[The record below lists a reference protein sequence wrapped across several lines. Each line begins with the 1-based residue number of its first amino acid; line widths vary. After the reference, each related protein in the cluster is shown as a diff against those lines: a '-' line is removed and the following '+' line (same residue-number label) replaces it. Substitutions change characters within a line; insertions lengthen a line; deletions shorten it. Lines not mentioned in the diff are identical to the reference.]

1 MHKPIR
7 EPLEFLQ
14 LELEFFLI
22 LLTKKLSFQALGPL
36 AEYTLELICLPSHKN
51 KLFV

>member
-14 LELEFFLI
+14 LEFFLI
-22 LLTKKLSFQALGPL
+22 LLTKKMSFQALGPL
-36 AEYTLELICLPSHKN
+36 SEYTLELICLPSHKN